1 MVDSVNYGSG
11 SPYAVIEGRLGRLV
25 GLNLNVVAA
34 TTIFTVPT
42 GLARCIV
49 TKIVLSNCSGTPT
62 TNAVS
67 FGASATPTDWL
78 GATALAVG
86 FVAGK
91 VVMIFPGANIATGA
105 YSSGTNFVANVTLGG
120 AAITCDLDVWGYY
133 V

>member
-42 GLARCIV
+42 SLARCIV

-67 FGASATPTDWL
+67 FGASGTPTDWL
-78 GATALAVG
+78 AATVLVAG

-91 VVMIFPGANIATGA
+91 TILLLPAVNVAMAA
-105 YSSGTNFVANVTLGG
+105 YVASVAFVANVTIGG
-120 AAITCDLDVWGYY
+120 AAITCDLDAFGYY
-133 V
+133 I